1 MKGIVTDFKRFA
13 IHDGDGIRTTVFLKG
28 CPLRCVWCHNPE
40 SIAPRPQLAF
50 YAEKCVGCGACVRA
64 CPQVAHKLENGV
76 HTLDRNSCVS
86 CGMCAEVCY
95 AGALHLYGKEMTV
108 EEVIRIVAEDK
119 IFYTNGGGMTLSGG
133 EPTRQR
139 DFALALLLA
148 AKGEGINTALD
159 TCGMTA
165 WETFAAM
172 LPYVDTFLYDVK
184 HITEAGHLRC
194 TGRSNWKI
202 LDNLRRLSGAGARV
216 EIRMPLFPGH
226 NDDTETLHGVGALL
240 SGVRITKMRLLP
252 YNDCAHSKYA
262 SLSLPDTMP
271 KVPLPDRSHVES
283 CAEILRGYG
292 IKVIT
297 E

>member
-1 MKGIVTDFKRFA
+1 MLEQLLVD
-13 IHDGDGIRTTVFLKG
+13 
-28 CPLRCVWCHNPE
+28 
-40 SIAPRPQLAF
+40 RP
-50 YAEKCVGCGACVRA
+50 Y
-64 CPQVAHKLENGV
+64 LENKYHKTTEPFNAFARMAYHGWEGDPATGLDDREMAE
-76 HTLDRNSCVS
+76 TLK
-86 CGMCAEVCY
+86 A
-95 AGALHLYGKEMTV
+95 
-108 EEVIRIVAEDK
+108 
-119 IFYTNGGGMTLSGG
+119 
-133 EPTRQR
+133 
-139 DFALALLLA
+139 
-148 AKGEGINTALD
+148 
-159 TCGMTA
+159 
-165 WETFAAM
+165 
-172 LPYVDTFLYDVK
+172 YVDTFLYDVK

-194 TGRSNWKI
+194 TGRSNRKI
-202 LDNLRRLSGAGARV
+202 IDNLRRLSGAGARV

>member
-1 MKGIVTDFKRFA
+1 
-13 IHDGDGIRTTVFLKG
+13 
-28 CPLRCVWCHNPE
+28 
-40 SIAPRPQLAF
+40 
-50 YAEKCVGCGACVRA
+50 
-64 CPQVAHKLENGV
+64 
-76 HTLDRNSCVS
+76 
-86 CGMCAEVCY
+86 
-95 AGALHLYGKEMTV
+95 
-108 EEVIRIVAEDK
+108 
-119 IFYTNGGGMTLSGG
+119 MTLSGG

-184 HITEAGHLRC
+184 HITEASYPTLHGAFQLERFSTICAGFPARAHAL
-194 TGRSNWKI
+194 K
-202 LDNLRRLSGAGARV
+202 SGCRF
-216 EIRMPLFPGH
+216 FPGH